1 MTDRSRNL
9 KENAWKLCLL
19 SQVKFLFTFW
29 KISHIFENPFTFFP
43 LFFFLKKERRAK
55 AAKVNWQKNAWSRL
69 SWKSRG
75 SVCAHLFA
83 KPSYSHTQKDLWNS
97 RKTGLA
103 TCFSTDTSKTS
114 SCGQVWRRQDLL
126 GLPAVK
132 PKTRECAW
140 RDAWSKSDERLL
152 ASKGGK
158 WATSTGI

>member
-1 MTDRSRNL
+1 MERPHAKFQPPSFKTEAVHKAHSNPLTDGFLWFGKYIIRFL
-9 KENAWKLCLL
+9 KILYFFRF
-19 SQVKFLFTFW
+19 S
-29 KISHIFENPFTFFP
+29 PF
-43 LFFFLKKERRAK
+43 FFFLKKERRAK

-140 RDAWSKSDERLL
+140 RDSWSKSD
-152 ASKGGK
+152 
-158 WATSTGI
+158 